1 MEKLFERI
9 EYKLLNKGAEIS
21 YTGIEYDSRKIKKGN
36 IFFALEGSLVDGH
49 DFIQKAIELGAKM
62 IVVSKEVPVL
72 NKEVTFVQVEDTRK
86 VMGLIAANY
95 YGHPEKK
102 VKIIGIT
109 GTNGKTTTTY
119 ILESLLGQV
128 SRIGTVEYKVGAEVF
143 PAPNTTPESLDL
155 VKILALTVE
164 KGIEYLIMEVSSHA
178 LEMGR
183 VEMLD
188 FDVAI
193 FTNLSQDHLD
203 YHENMEKYFM
213 AKRKLFTKLK
223 DKNNGVY
230 NIDDLS
236 GKRLY
241 NEFGGL
247 TYGKGGDIKG
257 EIISH
262 SLQHMTIALTY
273 KNKRIE
279 KKVKLMGL
287 FNLYNI
293 MGAIG
298 GVLKVSDN
306 FEELMDKLGEL
317 NVVPGRFES
326 VEAGQDFMVVV
337 DYAHTPDGL
346 RNIAKALAEIKKNR
360 LIIVFGAGGDRD
372 KTKRPLMAKE
382 ASDYSDLVII
392 TSDNPRTENPVSI
405 LFDVEEG
412 IKDTGKEYLAI
423 VDRKEAIERAIEL
436 ARKEDIVLIAGK
448 GHEDYQIIGRE
459 KIHFDDREV
468 ARKFIEQS
476 LIINKIVNS

>member
-1 MEKLFERI
+1 MERLFEQI
-9 EYKLLNKGAEIS
+9 EYKLLNKGADIS
-21 YTGIEYDSRKIKKGN
+21 YTGMEYDSRKIKEGN

-49 DFIQKAIELGAKM
+49 DFIPKAIELGAKM
-62 IVVSKEVPVL
+62 IVVSKEVTIL
-72 NKEVTFVQVEDTRK
+72 DKEVTYVLVEDTRK

-119 ILESLLGQV
+119 ILESLLGRV
-128 SRIGTVEYKVGAEVF
+128 SRIGTVEYKVGDEVF

-164 KGIEYLIMEVSSHA
+164 KNIEYLIMEVSSHA

-183 VEMLD
+183 VEMLS

-223 DKNNGVY
+223 DKSNGVY
-230 NIDDLS
+230 NIDDPS

-241 NEFGGL
+241 DEFGGL
-247 TYGKGGDIKG
+247 AYGQDASLKG
-257 EIISH
+257 EIINH
-262 SLQHMTIALTY
+262 TLKDMTIALTY
-273 KNKRIE
+273 NNKKIE

-298 GVLKVSDN
+298 GVLRVNND
-306 FEELMDKLGEL
+306 FEGLMDKLEEL
-317 NVVPGRFES
+317 NIVPGRFES

-337 DYAHTPDGL
+337 DYAHTPDGI
-346 RNIAKALAEIKKNR
+346 RNITKALKEIKKNR
-360 LIIVFGAGGDRD
+360 LITVFGAGGDRD

-382 ASDYSDLVII
+382 ASNYSDLVIL
-392 TSDNPRTENPVSI
+392 TSDNPRTEDPVSI
-405 LFDVEEG
+405 LCDVEAG
-412 IKDTGKEYLAI
+412 IKDTGIDYITI
-423 VDRKEAIERAIEL
+423 VDRKEAIGKAIEL
-436 ARKEDIVLIAGK
+436 AEKDDIILIAGK

-459 KIHFDDREV
+459 KIHFDDREI
-468 ARKFIEQS
+468 AREFIKVGS
-476 LIINKIVNS
+476 RK

>member
-1 MEKLFERI
+1 MERLFEQI
-9 EYKLLNKGAEIS
+9 EYKLLNKGADIS
-21 YTGIEYDSRKIKKGN
+21 YTGMEYDSRKIKEGN

-49 DFIQKAIELGAKM
+49 DFIPKAIELGAKM
-62 IVVSKEVPVL
+62 IVVSKEVTIL
-72 NKEVTFVQVEDTRK
+72 DKEVTYVLVEDTRK

-119 ILESLLGQV
+119 ILESLLGRV
-128 SRIGTVEYKVGAEVF
+128 SRIGTVEYKVGDEVF

-164 KGIEYLIMEVSSHA
+164 KNIEYLIMEVSSHA

-183 VEMLD
+183 VEMLS

-223 DKNNGVY
+223 DKSNGVY
-230 NIDDLS
+230 NIDDPS

-241 NEFGGL
+241 DEFGGL
-247 TYGKGGDIKG
+247 AYGQDASLKG
-257 EIISH
+257 EIINH
-262 SLQHMTIALTY
+262 TLKDMTIALTY
-273 KNKRIE
+273 NNKKIE

-298 GVLKVSDN
+298 GVLRVNND
-306 FEELMDKLGEL
+306 FEGLMDKLEEL
-317 NVVPGRFES
+317 NIVPGRFES

-337 DYAHTPDGL
+337 DYAHTPDGI
-346 RNIAKALAEIKKNR
+346 RNITKALKEIKKNR
-360 LIIVFGAGGDRD
+360 LITVFGAGGDRD

-382 ASDYSDLVII
+382 ASNYSDLVIL
-392 TSDNPRTENPVSI
+392 TSDNPRTEDPVSI
-405 LFDVEEG
+405 LCDVEAG
-412 IKDTGKEYLAI
+412 IKDTGIDYITI
-423 VDRKEAIERAIEL
+423 VDRKEAIGKAIEL
-436 ARKEDIVLIAGK
+436 AEKDDIILIAGK

-459 KIHFDDREV
+459 KIHFDDREI
-468 ARKFIEQS
+468 AREFIKVE
-476 LIINKIVNS
+476 NKK